1 MRPRSSDAKNA
12 SPHQTVN
19 RILSDYTFLLLVEEH
34 LIQSLAA
41 RTLDEAKNLIEN
53 GFEYITDM
61 NNHKLFKK
69 RK

>member
-1 MRPRSSDAKNA
+1 MPRTPLHINL
-12 SPHQTVN
+12 VN
-19 RILSDYTFLLLVEEH
+19 KILLDYTFLLLVEEH

-61 NNHKLFKK
+61 DNYKLFKK

>member
-12 SPHQTVN
+12 SPHQPVN
-19 RILSDYTFLLLVEEH
+19 RILDYTFLLLVEEH

-41 RTLDEAKNLIEN
+41 RTLGEAKNLIEN

-61 NNHKLFKK
+61 DKYKLFKK